1 MSLSRDL
8 PRRKIRGAKKS
19 FHDRISEKLD
29 RPLTEE
35 EKSDLDV
42 KGASNGII
50 MNSHLKVVR

>member
-8 PRRKIRGAKKS
+8 PRRKIQEVKKS
-19 FHDRISEKLD
+19 FHDRVSEKLG

-42 KGASNGII
+42 KWGHREA
-50 MNSHLKVVR
+50 SHLKVVR